1 MRGLTV
7 VVYLL
12 FGSLALLA
20 GLIAVVSP
28 AIFVPAELISSYAKH
43 LVQEQGAGFVFI
55 GLMFLWC
62 VRNFERRA
70 PVHLGLLIFTALMA
84 GIHWAGYIAFPRSI
98 VSPVANTI
106 PFVLLLL
113 TLPRRSAASPTA

>member
-1 MRGLTV
+1 MRAITV
-7 VVYLL
+7 GIYVL
-12 FGSLALLA
+12 FGSLAVIA
-20 GLIAVVSP
+20 GLVAVVMP
-28 AIFVPAELISSYAKH
+28 AFFVPPDLLSSYARH

-70 PVHLGLLIFTALMA
+70 PVHLGLLLFTALMA
-84 GIHWAGYIAFPRSI
+84 GIHWAGYIGCPRSI

-113 TLPRRSAASPTA
+113 TMPRRAPLTTTA